1 MNISGILV
9 VVRPEA
15 FAESVAR
22 LNALPGVEVH
32 HTDGVAG
39 RIVATQEATSVR
51 QEVAGLQRIKR
62 LPNVVMAEMVYH
74 YFGDG
79 AEETA
84 GALAP
89 GVDGLDSLDTVPPSL
104 NE

>member
-32 HTDGVAG
+32 HTDEEAG
-39 RIVATQEATSVR
+39 KIVATQEATSVSE
-51 QEVAGLQRIKR
+51 EVAGLQRVKQ
-62 LPNVVMAEMVYH
+62 LPDVIMAEMVYH

-79 AEETA
+79 ADETA
-84 GALAP
+84 GALPA
-89 GVDGLDSLDTVPPSL
+89 GSDGLDSLDTVPPSL